1 MEPLLA
7 ASVGRGRYLGSHVA
21 VALAGTGLLA
31 LVQGAGFA
39 FASAA
44 RSGTTARIGATMG
57 ASIISLPAVW
67 LMVALVVLAFGIRP
81 RLTQLA
87 WVALIAFLIVAEF
100 GALLDWPT
108 WVQGTSPFAH
118 VPRLPAE
125 SMDWTPIIALLAV
138 SAAFAALGA
147 AGFRRRDLSTP

>member
-39 FASAA
+39 FANAA